1 MKYDIYDRTY
11 SYGIPS
17 HTGIDEELMLI
28 MKLTNTDLIIVE
40 TGKPCPPINVSLA
53 DIYADIQARLNHA
66 DKTIK
71 YRAHQNY
78 EHTTDI

>member
-1 MKYDIYDRTY
+1 MKYDIYDREY

-17 HTGIDEELMLI
+17 HTAIDEQEMFLLVLTKPHLI
-28 MKLTNTDLIIVE
+28 VVE
-40 TGKPCPPINVSLA
+40 TGKQCPPINVNLQ
-53 DIYADIQARLNHA
+53 DIYADIQARLRHA

>member
-1 MKYDIYDRTY
+1 MKYDIYDKEY

-17 HTGIDEELMLI
+17 HKAIDKETAMMLVLS
-28 MKLTNTDLIIVE
+28 KSHLIVVE

-78 EHTTDI
+78 EHTRTI